1 MVEIIQIPGPA
12 IDVVWPQA
20 LELLREPIAMTRG
33 CYEPEDV
40 YRLLLNGKMGLWIAA
55 DGEEV
60 LAAYACELVFYPR
73 KTRLRATFAGGKP
86 HTMARWLPMMEAA
99 LEEESRK
106 FGGSGLEAVG
116 RDGWG
121 RVLEAE
127 KIGVL
132 LCRDF
137 PAKELH

>member
-1 MVEIIQIPGPA
+1 MIEIIQIPAPL
-12 IDVVWPQA
+12 IDAVWPQA
-20 LELLREPIAMTRG
+20 LELLREPIAMSRG
-33 CYEPEDV
+33 CYESEDV
-40 YRLLLNGKMGLWIAA
+40 YSFLLNGKMALWLATE
-55 DGEEV
+55 GEEI

-86 HTMARWLPMMEAA
+86 HTMTKWLPQMEAA
-99 LEEESRK
+99 LEEEARK
-106 FGGSGLEAVG
+106 FGGSGLEAFG
-116 RDGWG
+116 RDGWS

-137 PAKELH
+137 PKDLH